1 MTIDLPAS
9 RQFAAW
15 LSAFNS
21 GRQAEMLTYHEAN
34 FPYDKAS
41 ADVAG
46 IDRELGLSQFTGGFE
61 FKRAEESAA
70 TGIVAILKE
79 RDSDQ
84 FARAAMDVD
93 AEPPHHVLK
102 FEIHPIPTPDDLR
115 PCRMEERDAIVA
127 LVTEVDRAMQ
137 RDWFS
142 GAVLIAKNGQAVF
155 AEAFG
160 FADRAAKLPNT
171 LNTRFR
177 IASIN
182 KMFTA
187 VAVMR
192 LVQARALALTDPLGT
207 ILTDYPND
215 NVASK
220 VTIHHLLTHTGGTGS
235 IYTPDYA
242 ARRLEL
248 RTHADYVKLL
258 GTRDVAFEPG
268 AKFEYSNY
276 GFLLLGAII
285 EKVTRTS
292 YYDAVE
298 ELVYRPAGMMA
309 TGSLPEEDMVPDRAI
324 GYTRDTLHDPWKSNV
339 ETLPYRGT
347 ANGGGYSTVTDL
359 LAFANALTMCRL
371 LDQTHT
377 RVLTTG
383 KVAGGDAVQY
393 AYGFEECIERGIRS
407 VGHPGG
413 GPGSNGELSICDS
426 GYTVV
431 VLANMDPPC
440 AQRLVRF
447 ITGRLPVK

>member
-142 GAVLIAKNGQAVF
+142 GAV
-155 AEAFG
+155 
-160 FADRAAKLPNT
+160 
-171 LNTRFR
+171 
-177 IASIN
+177 
-182 KMFTA
+182 
-187 VAVMR
+187 
-192 LVQARALALTDPLGT
+192 
-207 ILTDYPND
+207 
-215 NVASK
+215 
-220 VTIHHLLTHTGGTGS
+220 
-235 IYTPDYA
+235 
-242 ARRLEL
+242 
-248 RTHADYVKLL
+248 
-258 GTRDVAFEPG
+258 
-268 AKFEYSNY
+268 
-276 GFLLLGAII
+276 
-285 EKVTRTS
+285 
-292 YYDAVE
+292 
-298 ELVYRPAGMMA
+298 
-309 TGSLPEEDMVPDRAI
+309 
-324 GYTRDTLHDPWKSNV
+324 
-339 ETLPYRGT
+339 
-347 ANGGGYSTVTDL
+347 TDL

-371 LDQTHT
+371 LDPTHT

-383 KVAGGDAVQY
+383 KFAGGDAVQY
-393 AYGFEECIERGIRS
+393 AYGFEECIEGGIRS

-431 VLANMDPPC
+431 VLANMDRPC